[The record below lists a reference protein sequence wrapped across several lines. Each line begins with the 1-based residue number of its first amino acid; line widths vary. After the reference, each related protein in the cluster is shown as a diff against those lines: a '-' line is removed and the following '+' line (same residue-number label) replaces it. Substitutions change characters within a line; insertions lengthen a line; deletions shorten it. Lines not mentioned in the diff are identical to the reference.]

1 VLVQLT
7 PSGRQA
13 AATIRQA
20 ITGLE
25 RRALG
30 ALPAEAV
37 AGLHAGLQALTEA
50 TP

>member
-1 VLVQLT
+1 M
-7 PSGRQA
+7 
-13 AATIRQA
+13 IRQA

-37 AGLHAGLQALTEA
+37 AGLHAGLQALTEV